1 MLMVASALPADAST
15 TLAQACAQQSEITF
29 SAATVNEIQQFLEAD
44 SSNLVLVFMEFA
56 AENLA
61 RVIHAGTEAL
71 ATQAESW
78 RRNAE
83 ALLDLHKL
91 TPARLYLLSFQ
102 SARHAPEILHSF
114 DLALSLPGL
123 SARDCLSSLLASHWL
138 NNQEA
143 LISLDQQLRD
153 CNPSFSEAHLP
164 SESAL
169 AAAQFSADQ
178 SAQLA
183 RYREENS
190 LLLRQLHMT
199 QVQLER
205 HAQLQSESAL
215 TAVQLSA
222 AQIAHYREENNLLL
236 RQLHLAQEQLA
247 LSPQQTESRIIS
259 ITPKKKRSGLE
270 NLLHSYR
277 VSRHRSKFQRVER
290 IVRPLLSRAYRL
302 TKRLLRK

>member
-1 MLMVASALPADAST
+1 MVASALPADAST
-15 TLAQACAQQSEITF
+15 TLAQACAQQPEITF

-61 RVIHAGTEAL
+61 RVIHEGTKAL

-102 SARHAPEILHSF
+102 SARHAPELLHSF

-123 SARDCLSSLLASHWL
+123 SARDCLPSLLATHWL
-138 NNQEA
+138 SNQEA

-153 CNPSFSEAHLP
+153 CSPSFSEAHFS

-190 LLLRQLHMT
+190 LLLRQLH
-199 QVQLER
+199 
-205 HAQLQSESAL
+205 
-215 TAVQLSA
+215 
-222 AQIAHYREENNLLL
+222 
-236 RQLHLAQEQLA
+236 LAQEQLA
-247 LSPQQTESRIIS
+247 RSPQQTEDRTIS
-259 ITPKKKRSGLE
+259 ITPKKFRSGLE
-270 NLLHSYR
+270 TLLHSYR
-277 VSRHRSKFQRVER
+277 VSRHRSKFQRIER